1 MFESDIELKLA
12 YCPEQVAAI
21 VKDTIQ
27 KVYPHYYP
35 SGAVQFFLDLHSE
48 ARIEEVMYS
57 EKIYFA
63 MVQGNIIGTGS
74 IRKNEICR
82 LFILPEYQGKGYGS
96 RLMDLLE
103 ARIFE
108 NNPKVHV
115 DASFP
120 AESMYLKRGYQ
131 ITSYEKIETENGD
144 FLCYH
149 TMEKERGRNSTVLE
163 TGISGIKEAE

>member
-21 VKDTIQ
+21 VKETIQ

-57 EKIYFA
+57 EEIYL
-63 MVQGNIIGTGS
+63 VVVRGNVIGTGS

-108 NNPKVHV
+108 NYPKVHI

-120 AESMYLKRGYQ
+120 AESMYLRRGYQ
-131 ITSYEKIETENGD
+131 IISYEKIETENGD

-149 TMEKERGRNSTVLE
+149 TMEKREG
-163 TGISGIKEAE
+163 

>member
-21 VKDTIQ
+21 VKETIQ

-48 ARIEEVMYS
+48 ARIEELMYS
-57 EKIYFA
+57 EEIYL
-63 MVQGNIIGTGS
+63 VVVRGNVIGTGS

-82 LFILPEYQGKGYGS
+82 LFILPQYQGKGYGS

-103 ARIFE
+103 AQIFE
-108 NNPKVHV
+108 NYPKVHI

-120 AESMYLKRGYQ
+120 AESMYLRRGYQ
-131 ITSYEKIETENGD
+131 IISYEKIETENGD

-149 TMEKERGRNSTVLE
+149 TMEKREG
-163 TGISGIKEAE
+163 

>member
-1 MFESDIELKLA
+1 MKPTNKKLVFTGGDVELKLA
-12 YCPEQVAAI
+12 DCPEQVAAI
-21 VKDTIQ
+21 VRETIQ

-35 SGAVQFFLDLHSE
+35 MGAVQFFLDLHSE
-48 ARIEEVMYS
+48 VRIEKVMSS
-57 EKIYFA
+57 EEIYLV
-63 MVQGNIIGTGS
+63 MVQGTIIGTGS

-108 NNPKVHV
+108 NYPKVHV

-131 ITSYEKIETENGD
+131 IVSYEKIETENGD

-149 TMEKERGRNSTVLE
+149 TMEKEKCRNLSV
-163 TGISGIKEAE
+163 

>member
-1 MFESDIELKLA
+1 MFESGIELKLA
-12 YCPEQVAAI
+12 DCPKQVAAI
-21 VKDTIQ
+21 VKETIQ

-35 SGAVQFFLDLHSE
+35 SGAVRFFLDLHSE

-57 EKIYFA
+57 EEIYFA
-63 MVQGNIIGTGS
+63 VVQGNIIGTGS

-108 NNPKVHV
+108 NCPKVHI

-120 AESMYLKRGYQ
+120 AESMYLRRGYQ
-131 ITSYEKIETENGD
+131 IISYEKIETENGD

-149 TMEKERGRNSTVLE
+149 TMEKREG
-163 TGISGIKEAE
+163 

>member
-1 MFESDIELKLA
+1 MESLDMELILTDN
-12 YCPEQVAAI
+12 PTVVSRI
-21 VKDTIQ
+21 VEKTIQ
-27 KVYPHYYP
+27 NVYPHYYP

-48 ARIEEVMYS
+48 VRIGKVMSSEE
-57 EKIYFA
+57 IYLVV
-63 MVQGNIIGTGS
+63 VQGNVIGTGS

-108 NNPKVHV
+108 NYPKVHV

-131 ITSYEKIETENGD
+131 ITSYEKIETDNRD
-144 FLCYH
+144 CLCYH
-149 TMEKERGRNSTVLE
+149 TMEKERRRNLSL
-163 TGISGIKEAE
+163 

>member
-1 MFESDIELKLA
+1 MFESDVELKLA
-12 YCPEQVAAI
+12 DCPEQVAAI
-21 VKDTIQ
+21 VREIIQ
-27 KVYPHYYP
+27 KIYPHYYP
-35 SGAVQFFLDLHSE
+35 SGAVQFFLDLHS
-48 ARIEEVMYS
+48 AVRIEKAMSS
-57 EKIYFA
+57 EEIYFA
-63 MVQGNIIGTGS
+63 MVQGNIVGTGS

-108 NNPKVHV
+108 NYPKVHV

-131 ITSYEKIETENGD
+131 IVSYEKMETENGD
-144 FLCYH
+144 VLCYH
-149 TMEKERGRNSTVLE
+149 TMKKERGGNLSV
-163 TGISGIKEAE
+163 

>member
-21 VKDTIQ
+21 VKETIQ

-57 EKIYFA
+57 EEIYL
-63 MVQGNIIGTGS
+63 VVVRGNVIGTGS

-103 ARIFE
+103 AQIFE
-108 NNPKVHV
+108 NYPKVHI

-120 AESMYLKRGYQ
+120 AESMYLRRGYQ
-131 ITSYEKIETENGD
+131 IISYEKIETENGD

-149 TMEKERGRNSTVLE
+149 TMEKREG
-163 TGISGIKEAE
+163 

>member
-12 YCPEQVAAI
+12 HCPEQVAAI
-21 VKDTIQ
+21 VKETIQ

-57 EKIYFA
+57 EEIYL
-63 MVQGNIIGTGS
+63 VVVRGNVIGTGS

-103 ARIFE
+103 AQIFE
-108 NNPKVHV
+108 NYPKVHI

-120 AESMYLKRGYQ
+120 AESMYLRRGYQ
-131 ITSYEKIETENGD
+131 IISYEKIQTENGD

-149 TMEKERGRNSTVLE
+149 IMEKERGRNLSV
-163 TGISGIKEAE
+163 

>member
-12 YCPEQVAAI
+12 HCPEQVAAI
-21 VKDTIQ
+21 VKETIQ

-57 EKIYFA
+57 EEIYL
-63 MVQGNIIGTGS
+63 VVVRGNVIGSGS

-108 NNPKVHV
+108 KYPKVHI

-120 AESMYLKRGYQ
+120 AESMYLRRGYQ
-131 ITSYEKIETENGD
+131 IISYEKIETENGD

-149 TMEKERGRNSTVLE
+149 TMEKREG
-163 TGISGIKEAE
+163 